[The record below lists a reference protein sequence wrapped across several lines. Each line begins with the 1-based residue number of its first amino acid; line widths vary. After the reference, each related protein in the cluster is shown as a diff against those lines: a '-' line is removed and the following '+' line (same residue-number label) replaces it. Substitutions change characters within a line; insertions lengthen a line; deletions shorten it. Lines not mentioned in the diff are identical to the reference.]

1 MSKRTTIT
9 EIRLNKTE
17 NLITV
22 NHVDKT
28 ILLSYTGGTPTKL
41 KSIKLSYRD
50 QSEFA
55 IQDDDSEVT
64 YQAIDTLRKVV
75 DEWEAAAQKEFVDG

>member
-28 ILLSYTGGTPTKL
+28 ILLSSTSQPSVLISNIELFLG
-41 KSIKLSYRD
+41 D
-50 QSEFA
+50 QEGFVIS
-55 IQDDDSEVT
+55 DDDSEVA
-64 YQAIDTLRKVV
+64 YLAIDTLRKVV
-75 DEWEAAAQKEFVDG
+75 NE